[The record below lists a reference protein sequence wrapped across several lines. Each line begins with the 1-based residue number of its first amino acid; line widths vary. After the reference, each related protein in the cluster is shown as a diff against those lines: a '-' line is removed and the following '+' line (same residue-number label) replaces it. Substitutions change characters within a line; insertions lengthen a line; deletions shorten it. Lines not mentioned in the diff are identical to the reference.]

1 MRRKSLAVWLCFTL
15 AIAGVIG
22 LAACSQRS
30 TPVTVTLPYNAG
42 TGYEWTL
49 DDSSTY
55 DGVLSLKSTDTK
67 SLAPADVDGGP
78 VEDIYTFDT
87 QGTGTATVSFTFARS
102 WETTP
107 SDTTVTYEVSVAD
120 DGTCTVTDTVVG
132 ESPETD
138 PAGWV
143 SVS

>member
-30 TPVTVTLPYNAG
+30 TTVTVTLPYNAG

-55 DGVLSLKSTDTK
+55 DGVLSLKSNDTK
-67 SLAPADVDGGP
+67 SLAPADVAGGP
-78 VEDIYTFDT
+78 VEDIYVFDI
-87 QGTGTATVSFTFARS
+87 QDAGSATITFTFARS

-107 SDTTVTYEVSVAD
+107 SDTTVTYEITVAD
-120 DGTCTVTDTVVG
+120 DGSCTVSDTVVG
-132 ESPETD
+132 ESPETE

>member
-30 TPVTVTLPYNAG
+30 TTVTVTLPYNAG

-78 VEDIYTFDT
+78 VEDIYTFDI

>member
-30 TPVTVTLPYNAG
+30 TTVTVTLPYNAG

-55 DGVLSLKSTDTK
+55 EGVLSLKSNDTK
-67 SLAPADVDGGP
+67 SLAPADVAGGP
-78 VEDIYTFDT
+78 VEDIYVFDI
-87 QGTGTATVSFTFARS
+87 QGTGTATLCFTLARS
-102 WETTP
+102 WEATP
-107 SDTTVTYEVSVAD
+107 FDTMVTYEVTVAD

-132 ESPETD
+132 ETPETD
-138 PAGWV
+138 PADWV